1 MRPLKLRHMRPP
13 RPPCLSNRVS
23 LLGCVLYDIYVPL
36 LGFAQLLS
44 GACKL
49 VVLGV
54 VPQVVALSPSLR
66 YDGMFAMFLLPSDSP
81 VLLFH
86 AGGALCA
93 DLTTAVNSGRDLASG
108 FFEVRA
114 SSRVAAREKKKIK
127 TKKPRTPLRARHPSP
142 TTRTTLS
149 AYFGV
154 VPVDQDGTTCV
165 KMYFK
170 E

>member
-66 YDGMFAMFLLPSDSP
+66 YDGMFAMFLLPSDDSRLTGP
-81 VLLFH
+81 SLPRR
-86 AGGALCA
+86 GRTLCR
-93 DLTTAVNSGRDLASG
+93 SASG

-114 SSRVAAREKKKIK
+114 SSRRGSGKEKNQNQEAAH
-127 TKKPRTPLRARHPSP
+127 PPARPSP
-142 TTRTTLS
+142 VTHHSNHTICIFWSSTGRSRWHYLRKNV
-149 AYFGV
+149 F
-154 VPVDQDGTTCV
+154 
-165 KMYFK
+165 
-170 E
+170 